1 MKLTLGE
8 GAEEMYTAMEG
19 VKVRGGTALDP
30 VLQFSKER
38 PVNTTNSDVI
48 VHTPIKVM
56 SK

>member
-8 GAEEMYTAMEG
+8 GAEEMYTALEG
-19 VKVRGGTALDP
+19 VKVRGGAALDP
-30 VLQFSKER
+30 VLQLSKER

-56 SK
+56 S